1 MTTMKW
7 HADAELL
14 GSYTSGTLDAI
25 ASASVEQH
33 LSHCAQC
40 RAAIA
45 PHTDLT
51 GLELAWAGVRDTIET
66 PRYPAPIRLARRLG
80 LSDSS
85 AVLLAATASLRTA
98 WVVSAFVALAFATAA
113 AVLTDGENLA
123 PFLLVAPMIPVLGV
137 AAAFSAS
144 QDSLETLVVTAPYG
158 RTRLILTRTMAVL
171 ATSLPMAVLLGLMVP
186 GPTWVAAAWL
196 GPALTL
202 IPVLLA
208 ISSFV
213 GPYPAAATVAVGWCA
228 VVTFSV
234 RGLPATWPVQPQQ
247 QAVYLGLALLA
258 SLVLLVRAGRRTEIG
273 ALL

>member
-1 MTTMKW
+1 MNARTW
-7 HADAELL
+7 HADTELL
-14 GSYTSGTLDAI
+14 AAYTDGSLDAI
-25 ASASVEQH
+25 AGASVEQH
-33 LSHCAQC
+33 LARCADC
-40 RAAIA
+40 RAAIR
-45 PHTDLT
+45 PHTDLS
-51 GLELAWAGVRDTIET
+51 GLELAWEGVRDRIEL

-80 LSDSS
+80 LPDSS

-98 WVVSAFVALAFATAA
+98 WMVGSFVALAFATAA

-144 QDSLETLVVTAPYG
+144 QDSLESLVVTAPFG
-158 RTRLILTRTMAVL
+158 RTRLILHRTLAVL
-171 ATSLPMAVLLGLMVP
+171 ATSLPVAVLLGLLVP

-208 ISSFV
+208 LSSFV

-228 VVTFSV
+228 VVAMSV
-234 RGLPATWPVQPQQ
+234 RGLPSTWPVQAQQ
-247 QAVYLGLALLA
+247 QVVYLGLALVACAVLA
-258 SLVLLVRAGRRTEIG
+258 IRAGRRTEIG
-273 ALL
+273 SLL

>member
-1 MTTMKW
+1 MTSVPW
-7 HADAELL
+7 HADDDLL
-14 GSYTSGTLDAI
+14 AAYTDGALDAI
-25 ASASVEQH
+25 AGASVEQH
-33 LSHCAQC
+33 LAHCADC
-40 RAAIA
+40 RGAIRA
-45 PHTDLT
+45 HADLPA
-51 GLELAWAGVRDTIET
+51 LDLAWAGVQDAIEAT
-66 PRYPAPIRLARRLG
+66 PLPAPIRLARRLG

-98 WVVSAFVALAFATAA
+98 WMVSAFVALAFATLAA
-113 AVLTDGENLA
+113 ILTDGENLA

-137 AAAFSAS
+137 ASAFSAS

-171 ATSLPMAVLLGLMVP
+171 ATSLPVAVLLGLLVP

-208 ISSFV
+208 LSTFV
-213 GPYPAAATVAVGWCA
+213 GPYPAAGAVAVGWCG
-228 VVTFSV
+228 VVGVSV
-234 RGLPATWPVQPQQ
+234 RGLPATWPVQAEQ
-247 QAVYLGLALLA
+247 QAVYLGLAA
-258 SLVLLVRAGRRTEIG
+258 VACVVLLVRAGRRTEIG

>member
-1 MTTMKW
+1 MTAMKW

-14 GSYTSGTLDAI
+14 GSYTSGALDPI

-33 LSHCAQC
+33 LSHCSEC
-40 RAAIA
+40 RAAIR
-45 PHTDLT
+45 PHTDLP
-51 GLELAWAGVRDTIET
+51 GLELAWAGIRDAIEA
-66 PRYPAPIRLARRLG
+66 PGFPAPIRLARRLG

-98 WVVSAFVALAFATAA
+98 WIVSSFVALGFATLAA
-113 AVLTDGENLA
+113 ILTDGTNLA

-137 AAAFSAS
+137 AASFSAS
-144 QDSLETLVVTAPYG
+144 RSSLEMLVVTAPYG
-158 RTRLILTRTMAVL
+158 RTRLILNRTMAVL
-171 ATSLPMAVLLGLMVP
+171 AATLPFAVLLGLLVP

-213 GPYPAAATVAVGWCA
+213 GPYPAAAAVAVGWSA
-228 VVTFSV
+228 VVASSV
-234 RGLPATWPVQPQQ
+234 RGLPATWPIQAQQ
-247 QAVYLGLALLA
+247 QAAYLGLALVACVVLA
-258 SLVLLVRAGRRTEIG
+258 VRASRRHEIG

>member
-1 MTTMKW
+1 MTAMQW

-14 GSYTSGTLDAI
+14 SSYTSGTLDAI
-25 ASASVEQH
+25 AGASVEQH
-33 LSHCAQC
+33 LSRCAEC

-45 PHTDLT
+45 PHTDLA

-66 PRYPAPIRLARRLG
+66 PRFPAPIRLARRLG
-80 LSDSS
+80 LPDSS

-98 WVVSAFVALAFATAA
+98 WMVSAFVALAFATLA

-137 AAAFSAS
+137 AAAFSAH

-158 RTRLILTRTMAVL
+158 RTRLILTRTLAVL
-171 ATSLPMAVLLGLMVP
+171 ATSLPIAVLLGLLVP

-208 ISSFV
+208 LSSFV
-213 GPYPAAATVAVGWCA
+213 GPYPAAATVAVGWCG
-228 VVTFSV
+228 VVGVSV
-234 RGLPATWPVQPQQ
+234 RGLPATWPVQAEQQ
-247 QAVYLGLALLA
+247 VIYLGLALVACAVLA
-258 SLVLLVRAGRRTEIG
+258 VRAGRRTEIG